1 MSGEG
6 GDEVEIELASTP
18 SPPAPLPQG
27 GEGRKKERRKELRQG
42 IHGIKSELIKQGFK
56 ALIDGSVN
64 RRSDGA
70 MEKNER
76 DIPLV

>member
-1 MSGEG
+1 LPLKA
-6 GDEVEIELASTP
+6 V
-18 SPPAPLPQG
+18 PLPQG
-27 GEGRKKERRKELRQG
+27 GEGRKKESRKESRQG
-42 IHGIKSELIKQGFK
+42 IHGRKSELIKQGFK

-70 MEKNER
+70 MEKKER